1 MAKSSKADATY
12 RTASRRSTGAENIAS
27 ISAPGSRRRLAGSCS
42 FVAVSKPEGG
52 HDDRNSGRLLQ
63 SHGTVQTQNRTVD
76 VRARGGG
83 CVFSQGD
90 GRLLQHFSTNRS
102 HATIRNP

>member
-1 MAKSSKADATY
+1 MT
-12 RTASRRSTGAENIAS
+12 RNTG
-27 ISAPGSRRRLAGSCS
+27 G
-42 FVAVSKPEGG
+42 V
-52 HDDRNSGRLLQ
+52 LQ

-83 CVFSQGD
+83 WVFSQGD